1 MHTPTH
7 AHTHTCTHTYTHMH
21 THTHAHTHIHTHMH
35 THTCT
40 HTQDVL
46 DTKNAA
52 IKDLQYEVAR
62 MYKTYND
69 TVRTFQSKLGEYGI
83 PVEEL
88 GFQLLNP
95 DPDQPLG
102 KAPAGLVASSTTAA

>member
-1 MHTPTH
+1 M
-7 AHTHTCTHTYTHMH
+7 
-21 THTHAHTHIHTHMH
+21 HTHMH